1 MKKKLDKANNT
12 YFYTILFFLLIITSA
27 SSETRFEK
35 DLRKVSK
42 LNSFVDNNGNP
53 YELDENIDKGK
64 TIILIYTHGGW
75 GGQRKLNGCNRPW
88 SKIPPAIYQ
97 LDGTQIKDL
106 TIKTY
111 QLCSGVKGLTQNDQD
126 KFWEMYNKN
135 NQDVNSVLDLKDKN
149 GILLINKLKDN
160 LKHKVMKLKIDEF
173 KKKGFNNIVL
183 SGHSAGAYGSF
194 ILKSNFPDKINGV
207 ISFHIGF
214 GGKFAKAKNPDQG
227 WINWRNYKK
236 SLINWSQLGEV
247 ILFTHDKDWA
257 DTRKTLSFL
266 IEYNNIKFFD
276 LSDTQCKKKK
286 LLGDYHGIALTKCFA
301 NKDPRSKEVIR
312 YLEKLF

>member
-1 MKKKLDKANNT
+1 MKFKLILI
-12 YFYTILFFLLIITSA
+12 FLLFFYNFAFAKTK
-27 SSETRFEK
+27 SEIRFEK
-35 DLRKVSK
+35 DLIKISK
-42 LNSFVDNNGNP
+42 LNSFVDNKGNP
-53 YELDENIDKGK
+53 YDLDENIDKGK

-160 LKHKVMKLKIDEF
+160 LKYKVMKLKIDEF

-194 ILKSNFPDKINGV
+194 ILKSNFPEKINGV

-266 IEYNNIKFFD
+266 TEFNNIKFFD

-301 NKDPRSKEVIR
+301 EKDPRSKEVIR

>member
-1 MKKKLDKANNT
+1 MRKKLDKVDNF

-35 DLRKVSK
+35 DLIKISK
-42 LNSFVDNNGNP
+42 LNSFVDNKGNP
-53 YELDENIDKGK
+53 YDLDENIDKDK

-97 LDGTQIKDL
+97 LDGTKIKGL

-111 QLCSGVKGLTQNDQD
+111 QLCSGIKGLTQSEED
-126 KFWEMYNKN
+126 KLWEIYDKN
-135 NQDVNSVLDLKDKN
+135 NQDVNSVLNLKDKN
-149 GILLINKLKDN
+149 GILLMDKYKDFQ
-160 LKHKVMKLKIDEF
+160 KTKVMKLKINEF

-183 SGHSAGAYGSF
+183 SGHSAGAYSSF
-194 ILKSNFPDKINGV
+194 ILKSNFPKIINGV
-207 ISFHIGF
+207 ISLHIGF
-214 GGKFAKAKNPDQG
+214 GGKFAKAKNPHQG

-236 SLINWSQLGEV
+236 SLINWSQVGEV

-257 DTRKTLSFL
+257 DTRITLNFL
-266 IEYNNIKFFD
+266 TEFENIKFFD
-276 LSDTQCKKKK
+276 LSDTKCKKKK

-301 NKDPRSKEVIR
+301 NNDPRSKEVIK
-312 YLEKLF
+312 YLKNLF